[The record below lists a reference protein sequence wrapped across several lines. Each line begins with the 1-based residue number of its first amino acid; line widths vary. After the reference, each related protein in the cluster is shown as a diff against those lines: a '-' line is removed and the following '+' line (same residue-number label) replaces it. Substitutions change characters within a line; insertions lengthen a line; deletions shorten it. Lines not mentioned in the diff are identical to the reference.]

1 MGCRGGTTRQR
12 AHRSVPN
19 INRKD
24 LLMSRNRLR
33 LLGGAAVAAVAI
45 VTSAGAASAHV
56 EVIPDSATQGGEAT
70 LAFQVPNEEEALTTI
85 KVEVQLPT
93 EQPLTS
99 VALKPHPGWTA
110 TLTKVKLPAPIKNDD
125 GDEVT
130 EAVRTITWTATTGAA
145 IKPGEFDQFVISAGP
160 LPKADSIEFKTLQTY
175 SDNSVVRWI
184 EPEKPGGAEPEH
196 PAPTLELTPAVAEGA
211 STATPTATAGSVAAA
226 GSSSTK
232 ADDSTAAS
240 QSSVNLAIGLA
251 VAALIVGLVAG
262 GLALRR
268 RSPAAGPSGS

>member
-1 MGCRGGTTRQR
+1 
-12 AHRSVPN
+12 
-19 INRKD
+19 
-24 LLMSRNRLR
+24 MSRNRLR

-45 VTSAGAASAHV
+45 VASAGAASAHV
-56 EVIPDSATQGGEAT
+56 EIIPDSATQGGEAT
-70 LAFQVPNEEEALTTI
+70 LAFQVPNEQETLTTI

-110 TLTKVKLPAPIKNDD
+110 TVTKVKLATPIKNDD
-125 GDEVT
+125 GNEVT

-175 SDNSVVRWI
+175 SDNSVVHWI

-196 PAPTLELTPAVAEGA
+196 PAPTLKLTPAVAEGA
-211 STATPTATAGSVAAA
+211 STATPTATATAGSVAVA
-226 GSSSTK
+226 GSSTK
-232 ADDSTAAS
+232 AGDSSAAS
-240 QSSVNLAIGLA
+240 QSSVNLALGLA
-251 VAALIVGLVAG
+251 VAALILGLFAAA
-262 GLALRR
+262 LALRR
-268 RSPAAGPSGS
+268 RSPAAGQSGS

>member
-1 MGCRGGTTRQR
+1 
-12 AHRSVPN
+12 VPN

-45 VTSAGAASAHV
+45 VASAGAASAHV
-56 EVIPDSATQGGEAT
+56 EVIPDTATQGGEAT
-70 LAFQVPNEEEALTTI
+70 FALQVPNEEEALNTI
-85 KVEVQLPT
+85 KVEVQLPPD
-93 EQPLTS
+93 QPLGS

-110 TLTKVKLPAPIKNDD
+110 TVTKAKLATPIKTDD
-125 GDEVT
+125 GEVT
-130 EAVRTITWTATTGAA
+130 EAVQTITWTAASTAAA
-145 IKPGEFDQFVISAGP
+145 IKPGEFDEFVISAGP
-160 LPKADSIEFKTLQTY
+160 LPKADSMQFKTLQTY

-232 ADDSTAAS
+232 ASDSSAAS

-268 RSPAAGPSGS
+268 RNPAASQSGS